1 MDFAELTRLASGH
14 VEARILQTAVSLGV
28 FDAIGSGSLDAACI
42 ARALGTEPRATT
54 LLTNALTAM
63 SLLQKNA
70 DRFSLTP
77 IATKHLLRSS
87 TQYLGGMVLF
97 DAALWNCWT
106 NLADAIRSG
115 TPARSPNM
123 YQDDPS
129 ETETFIGA
137 MDSLV
142 RARGDADWLAE
153 AMDWR
158 DVAAFLDVGSGP
170 ATYPIV
176 LCKRFPDIKETI
188 FDLPATLEITRRYLR
203 QGRMEE
209 RIRLIAGDYRTDAI
223 PGRYDVI
230 LLSNIIHGESGE
242 VNEAL
247 VRKLASNL
255 QRGGRLVV
263 KDHIL
268 EESRAVPRVGAVFS
282 LFMLLTTS
290 SGRCYSFD
298 EIKLW
303 MLRAD
308 LSRVEKIDLP
318 PPFTSSLVIATR

>member
-1 MDFAELTRLASGH
+1 MDFSELTRLASGH
-14 VEARILQTAVSLGV
+14 VEARILQTAVSLGI
-28 FDAIGSGSLDAACI
+28 FDAIGVGSLDGSGI
-42 ARALGTEPRATT
+42 AHALGTEPRATT
-54 LLTNALTAM
+54 LLANALTAM
-63 SLLQKNA
+63 SLLNKTA

-115 TPARSPNM
+115 APVRSPNM

-129 ETETFIGA
+129 ETEIFIGA

-142 RARGDADWLAE
+142 RARGDAEWLTE
-153 AMDWR
+153 AIDWR
-158 DVAAFLDVGSGP
+158 EVAAFLDVGSGP

-176 LCKRFPDIKETI
+176 LCKRFADLEASV
-188 FDLPATLEITRRYLR
+188 FDLPATLKITQRYVR
-203 QGRMEE
+203 QEGMED
-209 RIRLIAGDYRTDAI
+209 RIQLIAGDYRTDAI

-230 LLSNIIHGESGE
+230 LLSNIIHGESEE

-255 QRGGRLVV
+255 HPGGRLVV

-268 EESRAVPRVGAVFS
+268 EESGAIPRVGAVFS
-282 LFMLLTTS
+282 LFMLLTTN
-290 SGRCYSFD
+290 SGRCYGFD

-303 MLRAD
+303 MQRAD
-308 LSRVEKIDLP
+308 LSQVEKIDLP
-318 PPFTSSLVIATR
+318 WPFTSSLVIATR